1 MKKIWQLNFLS
12 KKLKFMWKENFVY
25 ILDYLKTFKAVRK
38 NNSWTHSPQQN
49 KKTVLMTTAYLKV
62 STPVRSQGQ

>member
-1 MKKIWQLNFLS
+1 
-12 KKLKFMWKENFVY
+12 MWKENFVY

-62 STPVRSQGQ
+62 STSVRSQGQ